1 MKKRIFVIMLTVL
14 AMTLLAA
21 VSLFAGEGAGEMV
34 KAYAALGAGIAITAG
49 AGGGGIGIGLAGLG
63 ALLGLS
69 RNPAM
74 GGKIMTYM
82 IISMALSESCAI
94 YALVIAFMLYG
105 KA

>member
-1 MKKRIFVIMLTVL
+1 MKKRIFITMLTVL
-14 AMTLLAA
+14 AMTLLTA
-21 VSLFAGEGAGEMV
+21 VSLFVGEGGEMV
-34 KAYAALGAGIAITAG
+34 KSYAALGAGIAITAG

-74 GGKIMTYM
+74 GGRIMTLM

-94 YALVIAFMLYG
+94 YSLVIAFMLYG

>member
-1 MKKRIFVIMLTVL
+1 MQKKIFFILL
-14 AMTLLAA
+14 AALAITLLAA
-21 VSLFAGEGAGEMV
+21 VSLFAGEAGSEIV
-34 KAYAALGAGIAITAG
+34 KGYAALGAGIAITAG

-74 GGKIMTYM
+74 GGRIMTLM

-94 YALVIAFMLYG
+94 YSLVIAFMLYG